1 VDRIVRHIGLSLAA
15 IFLFAAC
22 YDDAPAPRES
32 SGSELPPA
40 TLTLG
45 EFLAGHTA
53 VPHRIT
59 SPEVV
64 HATVTSSNDGNNFRQ
79 SLLLE
84 DRGAALAILVGT
96 SAAAGVHYPC
106 GCRVALCPEGLL
118 LGDTLGMVCLG
129 VTPPPGSRHSL
140 APIES
145 RQQLDRLLL
154 RDGRRESPEPLYTT
168 VSELPELSP
177 GRLVRIGGLNYKDDC
192 EDGCVQTDT
201 EAVWSGYR
209 CFVDADGHTVH
220 TYTSPYAHFA
230 SYPIP
235 DTPLQLTGI
244 LQHHRVYG
252 CIIKP
257 RTAADLGITGQ

>member
-1 VDRIVRHIGLSLAA
+1 M
-15 IFLFAAC
+15 FLFAGC

-32 SGSELPPA
+32 SGRELPPA

-45 EFLAGHTA
+45 ELLAGHTA
-53 VPHRIT
+53 IPRRIT
-59 SPEVV
+59 RAEVV
-64 HATVTSSNDGNNFRQ
+64 HATVTTSNDGNNFRQ
-79 SLLLE
+79 TLLIE

-96 SAAAGVHYPC
+96 SAAAGEHYPC

-118 LGDTLGMVCLG
+118 LCDTLGMVCLG
-129 VTPPPGSRHSL
+129 VAPAPGSRQPI

-145 RQQLDRLLL
+145 RQQLDRLLVAGV
-154 RDGRRESPEPLYTT
+154 RAESPGPLQTT

-177 GRLVRIGGLNYKDDC
+177 GRLVRIGGLRYKEDC
-192 EDGCVQTDT
+192 EDGCVNTGA
-201 EAVWSGYR
+201 ESVWSGYR
-209 CFVDADGHTVH
+209 CFADADGRTVH
-220 TYTSPYAHFA
+220 TYVSPYARFA

-252 CIIKP
+252 CILKP
-257 RTAADLGITGQ
+257 RTAADLGGSGFGE